1 MKIFHKGLRQL
12 LAAHPHWRPS
22 PTGSG
27 HLKLTSPTGA
37 VVYAGSTP
45 SNWRAL
51 KNLRAQLRRLE
62 RGGGGRP

>member
-1 MKIFHKGLRQL
+1 VKIFHKGLRQL

-37 VVYAGSTP
+37 VVYAVA
-45 SNWRAL
+45 RAL